1 MFRLEKVLQNDDSAY
16 IFFTQFIKTFGIII
30 SFYIF
35 SILENNSIYELSDT
49 EIFLN
54 SKYFHFSI
62 LLSFLY
68 LFISLFFTNTKIYK
82 YNFISFLREDLA
94 VILVFNFYFIFF
106 YK

>member
-16 IFFTQFIKTFGIII
+16 IFFTQLIKTLGIII

-35 SILENNSIYELSDT
+35 SILENNSIYELSNK

-68 LFISLFFTNTKIYK
+68 LFISLFFSNTKSYK
-82 YNFISFLREDLA
+82 YNFISFL
-94 VILVFNFYFIFF
+94 
-106 YK
+106 K